1 MINKYSLNDRVSTI
15 DNYLGT
21 IRYIGN
27 LPVWGTNTVAL
38 GIEWD
43 DPSRGKNNGD
53 LNGIQYFTPKV
64 TGSGT
69 FIKSSNRFLNHIRK
83 SFVQIIHE
91 NYLDT
96 EYKTKNIQ
104 FGTKTVEELGW
115 DKLNKFHS
123 NLRNLNSLTLDYC
136 LINIAYHDNED
147 KQLFNELV
155 NLTNLELSCNLF
167 TDVNEICKIID
178 NIPSLTSL
186 NINGNRFSK
195 FSQEQR
201 THNGIVLL
209 KLSSTMMSTLMLE
222 KLIKKFPNLKEL
234 YISGNN
240 YCNAD
245 IENMNLN
252 MPLTILDLSYNRLEH
267 MPILPLVSALN
278 LSHNYLSLR
287 IIKGTFPNLKSLD
300 LRANQI
306 KDWSEIDK
314 ISIHLPDLKE
324 LRINH
329 NPLFQEL
336 SVDDM
341 TMQLIGRIKCSPE
354 HLWKLNGSFLTNEE
368 IENSE
373 LYFISKV
380 EQEKYHIDN
389 EQQWSYLLS
398 KYNKLVESRV
408 SYTYT
413 LKDWMPLTI
422 VLPDS
427 KEISKKFTK
436 NTSILQFKGLLS
448 LWMNDLSILKFS
460 AYYYTNENS
469 TFAEKHELTNYL
481 STLDSYSLLYDQRI
495 YISIEASI

>member
-1 MINKYSLNDRVSTI
+1 MTDKYSINDRISTI

-21 IRYIGN
+21 IRYIGS
-27 LPVWGTNTVAL
+27 LPVWGANTIAL

-43 DPSRGKNNGD
+43 DPRRGKNNGD
-53 LNGIQYFTPKV
+53 LNDILYFTPKV
-64 TGSGT
+64 SGSGT
-69 FIKSSNRFLNHIRK
+69 FIKSSNRSLNHNQK
-83 SFVQIIHE
+83 SFVQVMHE

-136 LINIAYHDNED
+136 LISIAYRDNED

-155 NLTNLELSCNLF
+155 NLKNLELSCNLF
-167 TDVNEICKIID
+167 TDVNEISKIVD
-178 NIPSLTSL
+178 HIPNLTSL
-186 NINGNRFSK
+186 NINGNRFSE
-195 FSQEQR
+195 FSQHQKV
-201 THNGIVLL
+201 HNGIVLL
-209 KLSSTMMSTLMLE
+209 KLSSTMMPILMVE

-240 YCNAD
+240 YSNKD
-245 IENMNLN
+245 IESMCLN
-252 MPLTILDLSYNRLEH
+252 QSLSILDLSYNKLKY
-267 MPILPLVSALN
+267 MPTLPLVSALN
-278 LSHNYLSLR
+278 LSHNYLSLQ
-287 IIKGTFPNLKSLD
+287 IINGTFPNLISLD
-300 LRANQI
+300 LRANMI
-306 KDWSEIDK
+306 KDWSDIDE
-314 ISIHLPDLKE
+314 ISIHLPGLKE

-329 NPLFQEL
+329 NPLFQEM

-380 EQEKYHIDN
+380 EQGKYHIDN
-389 EQQWSYLLS
+389 ERQWSYLLS
-398 KYNKLVESRV
+398 KYNKPLETRLSHV
-408 SYTYT
+408 YT

-422 VLPDS
+422 VFPDS

-436 NTSILQFKGLLS
+436 NTSILQFKGLVS
-448 LWMNDLSILKFS
+448 QWMDDLSILKFS

-469 TFAEKHELTNYL
+469 TFAEKHELANYL
-481 STLDSYSLLYDQRI
+481 STLDSYSLLHDQKV
-495 YISIEASI
+495 YISIDASI